1 MAARIRAGT
10 PVGSC
15 PDCLSWGA
23 SYGSQSYCRA
33 CYDFTRRYGR
43 GQCAG
48 CARSIAV
55 KKGHCRLCWLQ
66 AGIAAAGRRRLIAA
80 DFAAAGYW
88 QLSLAGMSR
97 LGGTGPAR
105 QGPPDGPAQPAA
117 SGWTQLQLSAPG
129 ESLHL
134 DKRHWAASAI
144 TGPALERARHIA
156 AGLAGVRGWND
167 RIITETSRALAVVLA
182 GHQPPDMIAWSQLPA
197 ALHRRDLSIT
207 RTAEILA
214 LAALLDDDRI
224 PSFTS
229 LALPRLALLPPPMAA
244 DVRDWLRT
252 RSQGGPRSRPR
263 DEHTV
268 RMNFNRVH
276 PLLLDWARH
285 YTHLREVTAADITA
299 ATEPLPASLRR
310 QTLTALRS
318 LFGHAKKT
326 GTIFRDPTRGVRD
339 SQRPL
344 ILIQP
349 LQPAEI
355 YQATC
360 AAVTPAARL
369 AVALAAIHA
378 ARPRTIRELHLGDTD
393 LGGRRLVIAGRA
405 RPLDDL
411 TAAPRPPLARHRQP
425 APDHQPADRHD
436 HPGRQRELADRV
448 MPRTHRHPRTAPRR
462 PAARGSPH
470 LRRRPPAPRR
480 RVRHRRHHRHQVRD
494 HRAPAPGNRRRA
506 ARPRRLPRT
515 RGPEQPVEHEDPSVP
530 AADPSV
536 RANSGQ
542 SPGPPPEPA
551 VRVVPATGSPQVPA
565 WVLTWSSCRC
575 QRPGGGDHRSPVAI
589 PGRGDLTGLEQRQFP
604 APGLPSA
611 VAVAAAELLP

>member
-411 TAAPRPPLARHRQP
+411 TASLLLAWLQHRG
-425 APDHQPADRHD
+425 RRW
-436 HPGRQRELADRV
+436 PG
-448 MPRTHRHPRTAPRR
+448 TAN
-462 PAARGSPH
+462 PH
-470 LRRRPPAPRR
+470 LIINQQTAMTTRAVSENWLTGSCRGLTATLERL
-480 RVRHRRHHRHQVRD
+480 RVDRQLEEALTCGADPLHLAAVFGIDDTTAIKYATIARQLQETAAEQH
-494 HRAPAPGNRRRA
+494 APAGSRE
-506 ARPRRLPRT
+506 
-515 RGPEQPVEHEDPSVP
+515 PEDQ
-530 AADPSV
+530 
-536 RANSGQ
+536 NS
-542 SPGPPPEPA
+542 P
-551 VRVVPATGSPQVPA
+551 
-565 WVLTWSSCRC
+565 
-575 QRPGGGDHRSPVAI
+575 
-589 PGRGDLTGLEQRQFP
+589 
-604 APGLPSA
+604 
-611 VAVAAAELLP
+611 

>member
-1 MAARIRAGT
+1 MAARIRAAT
-10 PVGSC
+10 PIGSC

-48 CARSIAV
+48 CARGIAV
-55 KKGHCRLCWLQ
+55 KKGHCRLCWLR
-66 AGIAAAGRRRLIAA
+66 AGIAAAGRRRLTAE
-80 DFAAAGYW
+80 DFTPGGYW

-97 LGGTGPAR
+97 LGSTGPAR
-105 QGPPDGPAQPAA
+105 QVLPDGPVPPAAA

-129 ESLHL
+129 ESLHF

-144 TGPALERARHIA
+144 TGPALQQARGIA
-156 AGLAGVRGWND
+156 AGLAGARGWNA

-182 GHQPPDMIAWSQLPA
+182 GHQPGDMIAWSQLPA

-207 RTAEILA
+207 RTAEILG
-214 LAALLDDDRI
+214 LAGLLDDDRI
-224 PSFTS
+224 PSFTT
-229 LALPRLALLPPPMAA
+229 LARARLALLPPPMAA
-244 DVRDWLRT
+244 DVRHWLRT

-276 PLLLDWARH
+276 PLLLEWAGH
-285 YTHLREVTAADITA
+285 YTHLREITAADVAA
-299 ATEPLPASLRR
+299 ATEPLHGSLRR
-310 QTLTALRS
+310 QALTALRS

-339 SQRPL
+339 GRRPL

-355 YQATC
+355 HQAT
-360 AAVTPAARL
+360 AAALTPAAPPRGRPGRHPRRQ
-369 AVALAAIHA
+369 AQDHPGAPSRRH
-378 ARPRTIRELHLGDTD
+378 RPRQPAANHRGHVPPA
-393 LGGRRLVIAGRA
+393 RRPDRKPAPGLAG
-405 RPLDDL
+405 P
-411 TAAPRPPLARHRQP
+411 PRPPLARHRQP

-436 HPGRQRELADRV
+436 HPGGQRELADRF
-448 MPRTHRHPRTAPRR
+448 MPRPHRHPRAAPRR

-480 RVRHRRHHRHQVRD
+480 HVRD
-494 HRAPAPGNRRRA
+494 R
-506 ARPRRLPRT
+506 
-515 RGPEQPVEHEDPSVP
+515 
-530 AADPSV
+530 
-536 RANSGQ
+536 
-542 SPGPPPEPA
+542 
-551 VRVVPATGSPQVPA
+551 
-565 WVLTWSSCRC
+565 
-575 QRPGGGDHRSPVAI
+575 
-589 PGRGDLTGLEQRQFP
+589 
-604 APGLPSA
+604 
-611 VAVAAAELLP
+611 